1 MTEEDYCLW
10 SNKFNNLLINESAA
24 VFVQK
29 FILLIFFLSF
39 SILFQQH
46 KIQHRNHEL
55 QAANKI
61 K

>member
-10 SNKFNNLLINESAA
+10 SNKLNNSLIHESAA
-24 VFVQK
+24 VLAQK
-29 FILLIFFLSF
+29 FILLILFLSF
-39 SILFQQH
+39 AILFQQN
-46 KIQHRNHEL
+46 KIQCENHEM

>member
-29 FILLIFFLSF
+29 FILLILFLSF
-39 SILFQQH
+39 AILFQQH
-46 KIQHRNHEL
+46 KIQCRNHEM